1 MLTIIGLSISVFI
14 FVILLLKKN
23 KELSDKILTAWL
35 GYISLHIF
43 LYYLHSSG
51 LVFQYP
57 VLIGVILPL
66 PVLHS
71 VFLYLYARE
80 LTYKDAFKSK
90 SWPLHFLPV
99 LSLSLLL
106 IPFLSL
112 TAAEKEAVF
121 MQDGLG
127 FEWYIMIQ
135 LIVFAGIGIG
145 YNLAAYV
152 VVRKYKKEV
161 LNYISNSDE
170 QMLRWL
176 EWLILGLSIIWA
188 VMVLTDGDEWIFIC
202 VSVFVC
208 LMGIYGFRQVPVYF
222 MQTDIQT
229 LPGKAVEIDAT
240 ASPSRD
246 KYQKSGL
253 NSDQAKQLFQRIEER
268 MKVDELYKK
277 NDLTLAEIAQIIL
290 EPINHLSQ
298 AINSQ
303 TGSTFYN
310 YINQYRIQ
318 AFLELLDDP
327 KSKEFTNLAL
337 AMDCGFNS
345 KSTFN
350 KYFKKHTGKTPT
362 DYVKDKGRLEV

>member
-14 FVILLLKKN
+14 FVILLLKRN
-23 KELSDKILTAWL
+23 KELSDKILTTWL

-57 VLIGVILPL
+57 ILIGVILPL

-71 VFLYLYARE
+71 VLLYLYARE
-80 LTYKDAFKSK
+80 LTYKDAFTHKA
-90 SWPLHFLPV
+90 WPLHFLPIV
-99 LSLSLLL
+99 LLFLLL

-112 TAAEKEAVF
+112 SAAEKEAIFVN
-121 MQDGLG
+121 DGVG
-127 FEWYIMIQ
+127 FEWYIMVQ

-176 EWLILGLSIIWA
+176 EWLILGLSIIWV
-188 VMVLTDGDEWIFIC
+188 VMLLTDGDEWIFIC
-202 VSVFVC
+202 VSAFVC

-222 MQTDIQT
+222 MQTDMQP
-229 LPGKAVEIDAT
+229 LPGKIIETEAV
-240 ASPSRD
+240 ASPNQD

-253 NSDQAKQLFQRIEER
+253 SSDQAKPLFQRIEER
-268 MKVDELYKK
+268 MKADELYKK
-277 NDLTLAEIAQIIL
+277 NDLTLAEIAQIL
-290 EPINHLSQ
+290 QEPINHLSQ

-318 AFLELLDDP
+318 AFLNLLDDP
-327 KSKEFTNLAL
+327 QSKQFTNLAL
-337 AMDCGFNS
+337 AMECGFNS

-362 DYVKDKGRLEV
+362 EYIKQKKA

>member
-14 FVILLLKKN
+14 FVILLLKRN
-23 KELSDKILTAWL
+23 KELSDKILTSWL

-57 VLIGVILPL
+57 LLIGVILPL

-71 VFLYLYARE
+71 VLLYLYTRE
-80 LTYKDAFKSK
+80 LTYKDAFATKV
-90 SWPLHFLPV
+90 WPLHFLPIV
-99 LSLSLLL
+99 LLFLLL

-112 TAAEKEAVF
+112 PTAEKEAVF
-121 MQDGLG
+121 VKDGMG
-127 FEWYIMIQ
+127 FEWYVTIQ
-135 LIVFAGIGIG
+135 LIVFTLVGIG
-145 YNLAAYV
+145 YNLAAYL
-152 VVRKYKKEV
+152 VVRKYKREV

-176 EWLILGLSIIWA
+176 EWLILGLSIIWL
-188 VMVLTDGDEWIFIC
+188 VMLLTDGDEWIFIC
-202 VSVFVC
+202 VSTFVC
-208 LMGIYGFRQVPVYF
+208 FMGIYGFRQVPVYF
-222 MQTDIQT
+222 MQTDI
-229 LPGKAVEIDAT
+229 E
-240 ASPSRD
+240 ASPDKSIQTEENPSSRPD

-253 NSDQAKQLFQRIEER
+253 SSDQAAQLFQRIEQQ
-268 MKVDELYKK
+268 MNTDELYKK
-277 NDLTLAEIAQIIL
+277 NDLTLAEIAQTL
-290 EPINHLSQ
+290 EEPINHLSQ

-318 AFLELLDDP
+318 AFLELLEDP
-327 KSKEFTNLAL
+327 QSKQFTNLAL
-337 AMDCGFNS
+337 AMECGFNS

-350 KYFKKHTGKTPT
+350 KYFKKYTGKTPT
-362 DYVKDKGRLEV
+362 EYIKQKSA

>member
-14 FVILLLKKN
+14 FVILLLKRN
-23 KELSDKILTAWL
+23 KALSDKILTIWL
-35 GYISLHIF
+35 GYISLHIL
-43 LYYLHSSG
+43 LYYMHSSG
-51 LVFQYP
+51 SVFQYP

-80 LTYKDAFKSK
+80 LTYQDAFKSK
-90 SWPLHFLPV
+90 NWPIHFLPIV
-99 LSLSLLL
+99 LLFLLL

-112 TAAEKEAVF
+112 PAAEKETVF
-121 MQDGLG
+121 IKDGLG
-127 FEWYIMIQ
+127 FEWYILVQ
-135 LIVFAGIGIG
+135 LIVFAVAGIG
-145 YNLAAYV
+145 YNLAAYLA
-152 VVRKYKKEV
+152 VRKYKKEV

-188 VMVLTDGDEWIFIC
+188 VMLLTDGDEWIFIC

-208 LMGIYGFRQVPVYF
+208 MMGVYGFRQVPVYF
-222 MQTDIQT
+222 MQTDIQP
-229 LPGKAVEIDAT
+229 LPVNAFETEEAT
-240 ASPSRD
+240 SPSQD

-253 NSDQAKQLFQRIEER
+253 SSDRAEQLFERIEER
-268 MKVDELYKK
+268 MKADELYKK
-277 NDLTLAEIAQIIL
+277 NDLTLAEIAQIL
-290 EPINHLSQ
+290 QEPINHLSQ

-327 KSKEFTNLAL
+327 KSKQFTNLAL
-337 AMDCGFNS
+337 AMECGFNS

-362 DYVKDKGRLEV
+362 EYIKQKAS